1 VTRRAAVARIALAA
15 ALLLPPAPAAP
26 HASLVRSSP
35 ASRAIV
41 ATSPLRVD
49 LWFSE
54 RLESAYSTVSV
65 WNVDGQRVDR
75 MDVLVGPDD
84 PKRLSVGMFTLRPG
98 AYTVRYRVLS
108 VDGHVIDSSFTFTVR
123 LGA

>member
-1 VTRRAAVARIALAA
+1 MTRRTAIARIALAVL
-15 ALLLPPAPAAP
+15 LLLPASAAP
-26 HASLVRSSP
+26 HAALVRSAP
-35 ASRAIV
+35 AARAIV
-41 ATSPLRVD
+41 ARSPVRVD

-65 WNVDGQRVDR
+65 WNLDGLRVDR
-75 MDVLVGPDD
+75 KDVLVGPDD
-84 PKRLSVGMFTLRPG
+84 PKRLSVGIFTLRPG

-108 VDGHVIDSSFTFTVR
+108 VDGHVLDSNFTFTVR